1 MGGAATKGNS
11 GAYGEFNI
19 VQDPHAL
26 KVCLSAGF
34 KKFVMVDLDS
44 CRTAFLTDEEA
55 EYLDNLPLSNPWKP
69 LYDKFAMAQR
79 ERRLLMSDEQ
89 RRKMGFPKGRG
100 GCDAAAA
107 FVFSHPESCV
117 LEDYFCLCETRS
129 ALNFGQT
136 IFDWKGRF
144 REKPNVTLTRSID
157 RDAYAAWYL
166 EMLHS
171 YDGGIEA

>member
-1 MGGAATKGNS
+1 
-11 GAYGEFNI
+11 
-19 VQDPHAL
+19 
-26 KVCLSAGF
+26 
-34 KKFVMVDLDS
+34 
-44 CRTAFLTDEEA
+44 
-55 EYLDNLPLSNPWKP
+55 
-69 LYDKFAMAQR
+69 
-79 ERRLLMSDEQ
+79 MSDEQ

-107 FVFSHPESCV
+107 FVLSHPESCV

-129 ALNFGQT
+129 TLNFGQT

-157 RDAYAAWYL
+157 RDAYATWYL